1 MFESHPGITVVSLSK
16 THLFLLSSGSTQGKP
31 RLNITKQMSSQCDV
45 KKGHNITKIITHYG
59 IKKTLFDWDI
69 SSLLKINVLSAD

>member
-16 THLFLLSSGSTQGKP
+16 THLSLLNTGSTQEKTHP
-31 RLNITKQMSSQCDV
+31 NITEQLSSQWDV